1 MRRRE
6 FITLLGAAAGAW
18 PLAARAQQS
27 VGKAPREIGILSPFS
42 RSDSETWHLAFR
54 QGLRELGW
62 VDGENI
68 RIQYRYAEGSSER
81 LPELVADL
89 IGHKVELIVVA
100 VTPDALAAA
109 KATKTIPIVMASAG
123 DPVAAGLI
131 QNLARPGGNIT
142 GLSQMSTDLAAK
154 RLELLKEVVPNLS
167 SVGVL
172 WNPRDAIS
180 AITWGEIQIPARRI
194 NVELHS
200 LEVEGV
206 GEFDSAFAK
215 ATDAKVG
222 AIYPLPAPIFVNNE
236 RRIVEFAAN
245 SRLPSVFHLPE
256 FVHLGGLMSYG
267 PDRVELFRRAAT
279 YVDKILKGANPG
291 DLPVEQ
297 PTKFELVI
305 NLKTAR
311 AFGLTVP
318 ATLLTSANE
327 VIE

>member
-6 FITLLGAAAGAW
+6 FITILGGVAGAL
-18 PLAARAQQS
+18 PLAARAQQPA
-27 VGKAPREIGILSPFS
+27 GKAPREIGLLSPFS
-42 RSDSETWHLAFR
+42 PSDSEAWHSAFR

-62 VDGENI
+62 IEGESI
-68 RIQYRYAEGSSER
+68 RIEYRYADGKSER
-81 LPELVADL
+81 LPALVADL
-89 IGHKVELIVVA
+89 ISHKVEVLVVA
-100 VTPDALAAA
+100 VTPDAQAAA

-131 QNLARPGGNIT
+131 RNLARPGGNIT

-154 RLELLKEVVPNLS
+154 RLELLRDVIPNLS

-172 WNPRDAIS
+172 WNPRDALS
-180 AITWGEIQIPARRI
+180 VLTWEEIQVPAKRI
-194 NVELHS
+194 NIELRS
-200 LEVEGV
+200 LEVAAV
-206 GEFDSAFAK
+206 SEFDGALAK

-222 AIYPLPAPIFVNNE
+222 AIYVLPAPIFVNNE
-236 RRIVEFAAN
+236 KRIAEFAIN
-245 SRLPSVFHLPE
+245 NRLPSVFHLSE
-256 FVHLGGLMSYG
+256 FVRLGGLMSYG
-267 PDRVELFRRAAT
+267 PDRVELYRRAAT

-311 AFGLTVP
+311 ILGLVVP
-318 ATLLTSANE
+318 ATLLASANE
-327 VIE
+327 VVE